1 MIPSLNVPICSGNKV
16 VQKNI
21 NQVLMSMTNKS
32 IIFLMAA
39 AFVTGLIYFL
49 TLDSS
54 TGNSRESPV
63 AASRSTDNSALI
75 AASHTATAAV
85 PVSEPAAVEVGEEK
99 PILGQF
105 MRVHEVRENN
115 DGNGDGL
122 LRNMEFVFRQGILP
136 QMLFPTNGQVI
147 LKYDQLAR
155 NMVGFGAATAFF
167 YYEIVT
173 HDTNGDGL
181 YTDLDAITVAVSRPT
196 GNEYLVL
203 ATNVDEV
210 LAYEDLSE
218 EDALRLTFR
227 AGGEEVTHVYSLTRK

>member
-16 VQKNI
+16 VQQNI

-39 AFVTGLIYFL
+39 AFVAALIYFL

-54 TGNSRESPV
+54 TENSQESPV
-63 AASRSTDNSALI
+63 VTGQSTDNRTLI
-75 AASHTATAAV
+75 VESHTATAAV
-85 PVSEPAAVEVGEEK
+85 PVSEPAAVEISEEK

-105 MRVHEVRENN
+105 MRVHEIRENN
-115 DGNGDGL
+115 DGDGDGP

-147 LKYDQLAR
+147 LRYDQLAR

-203 ATNVDEV
+203 ASNVEEV
-210 LAYEDLSE
+210 LAYEDLPE
-218 EDALRLTFR
+218 DDALRLTFR
-227 AGGEEVTHVYSLTRK
+227 TGGEEVTRVYSLTRK